1 MESDCRYLFVY
12 GTLLDNDNEFGAFL
26 KKHSTYVSK
35 GSFNGLLYDLGEYPG
50 AIYKS
55 DIKQQVHG
63 SILLLNNDPEILSV
77 IDEYEGY
84 GLDEAQPNL
93 FVRELLPVKTT
104 SGVIRCWVYLYNR
117 ATSGYRQIPAGR
129 YK

>member
-50 AIYKS
+50 AIYKPG
-55 DIKQQVHG
+55 IKQQVHG

-84 GLDEAQPNL
+84 GC
-93 FVRELLPVKTT
+93 LLYT
-104 SGVIRCWVYLYNR
+104 SPSPRD
-117 ATSGYRQIPAGR
+117 
-129 YK
+129 